1 MEETVV
7 RTARAIALIAFATLG
22 LLASGAMAE
31 YPERPIRLIYPY
43 TAGGAGD
50 ALARLFAD
58 RLGPEL
64 GQQMIVDNRPGAGGN
79 TGAVA
84 AAAAAADGYTL
95 FSVSPAFA
103 INASLFAAPGYDP
116 VKDFIPV
123 TPLSVVPNVLVVSAA
138 LPVRS
143 VQELVAYARAN
154 PGKVNFG
161 SSGIGT
167 SIHLAGEMLKR
178 EAKIDIV
185 HVPYRGSAQA
195 GTDLLGG
202 QLQMMFDS
210 APTAL
215 SNVRTGRAVA
225 IAASGMLSWPA
236 SVGSCAITW
245 PPAAWMARTPSAPSA
260 PLPDSTITTTR
271 KSGSCDN
278 DANRKSIGSRGP
290 RFFSAAVRRTTP
302 SFTAMRPPAGITCT
316 RSGSSGMSWLTSTT
330 GIGVRAPSSSARME
344 G

>member
-1 MEETVV
+1 MK
-7 RTARAIALIAFATLG
+7 TARAIALVVFTAFG
-22 LLASGAMAE
+22 LAAAGASAQAW
-31 YPERPIRLIYPY
+31 PERPIRMIYPY

-64 GQQMIVDNRPGAGGN
+64 GTQMIVDNRPGAGGN

-84 AAAAAADGYTL
+84 AAAATPDGYTL

-103 INASLFAAPGYDP
+103 INASLYANPGYDP
-116 VKDFIPV
+116 VRDFIPV
-123 TPLSVVPNVLVVSAA
+123 APLSVVPNVLVVSASF
-138 LPVRS
+138 PPRS

-215 SNVRTGRAVA
+215 ANVRTGRAFA
-225 IAASGMLSWPA
+225 IAIASKVRLPELPDVPTMAEAGFPTIESEAWTGIVAPLR
-236 SVGSCAITW
+236 T
-245 PPAAWMARTPSAPSA
+245 PPAVIAKVNEAAAKVLKDPLLLERLKAIGGRPFTGTADEFGAFIRNEVAR
-260 PLPDSTITTTR
+260 
-271 KSGSCDN
+271 
-278 DANRKSIGSRGP
+278 
-290 RFFSAAVRRTTP
+290 FAVIVKEADIKP
-302 SFTAMRPPAGITCT
+302 
-316 RSGSSGMSWLTSTT
+316 
-330 GIGVRAPSSSARME
+330 E
-344 G
+344 

>member
-1 MEETVV
+1 V
-7 RTARAIALIAFATLG
+7 RTARAIALIVFAAFG
-22 LLASGAMAE
+22 LAAAGTSAQG
-31 YPERPIRLIYPY
+31 YPERPIRMIYPY

-64 GQQMIVDNRPGAGGN
+64 GTQVIVDNRPGAGGN
-79 TGAVA
+79 TGAA
-84 AAAAAADGYTL
+84 AAAAAAPDGYTL

-103 INASLFAAPGYDP
+103 LNVSLYPSPGYDP
-116 VKDFIPV
+116 VRDFVPV
-123 TPLSVVPNVLVVSAA
+123 APLSVVPNVLLVSASFA
-138 LPVRS
+138 PRT

-161 SSGIGT
+161 SSGVGT

-195 GTDLLGG
+195 GTDLMGG

-210 APTAL
+210 APTAI

-225 IAASGMLSWPA
+225 IAIASKSRLPELPDVPTMAEAGFPA
-236 SVGSCAITW
+236 IESEAWTGI
-245 PPAAWMARTPSAPSA
+245 AAPARTPPAVIAKVHEAAARVLKDPV
-260 PLPDSTITTTR
+260 LLER
-271 KSGSCDN
+271 L
-278 DANRKSIGSRGP
+278 RLIGGRPFTGTAEEFGAFIRNEVA
-290 RFFSAAVRRTTP
+290 RFAV
-302 SFTAMRPPAGITCT
+302 I
-316 RSGSSGMSWLTSTT
+316 
-330 GIGVRAPSSSARME
+330 VREADIKPE
-344 G
+344 